1 MKKKLSIKVPA
12 FLLAVVLSLSLLS
25 GCGNSAAQSS
35 SAASV
40 PAASSLAAS
49 SSASAS
55 DTQQITDMIGNQV
68 TIPAA
73 VSKVFCTSPIGT
85 YIMYTLAPDKLLGW
99 NTELSDGAKK
109 YISAEYQDLP
119 VLGGTMGGQNTFN
132 TEAITALAPD
142 IILDFSYNNQV
153 SDMVTQLGQQTGIP
167 VVTLDSS
174 LTGTPD
180 AYRLLGQILG
190 VEDRGNELADYAKK
204 ALDNISSMVSKVP
217 DSEKVKIYYVES
229 ADGLKTDGTDSM
241 HTEVINFVNA
251 TNVVDM
257 DTSASGKG
265 TAVSME
271 QVLNWNPDVI
281 LANSGMGGSDF
292 ISTVYSDSTW
302 SGISAVQ
309 NHRIYVPASL
319 PFNWFDRPPCMA
331 RIIGSEW
338 LAAKLYPDY
347 VKVDLTNDVKSFYK
361 TFFNVDITD
370 AQANTLIG
378 D

>member
-1 MKKKLSIKVPA
+1 MKLKRSTKVSA
-12 FLLAVVLSLSLLS
+12 LLLALVLTLGLLS
-25 GCGNSAAQSS
+25 GCGNAAAQSS
-35 SAASV
+35 SAASA
-40 PAASSLAAS
+40 PAASSQAGS
-49 SSASAS
+49 SSASG
-55 DTQQITDMIGNQV
+55 TRQITDMVGNQV
-68 TIPAA
+68 TIPAT
-73 VSKVFCTSPIGT
+73 VNKVFCTSPIGT

-99 NTELSDGAKK
+99 NSKLADDAKQ

-142 IILDFSYNNQV
+142 IILDFAYDKQV

-174 LTGTPD
+174 LAATPD
-180 AYRLLGQILG
+180 AYRLLGKILG

-204 ALDNISSMVSKVP
+204 TLDNITSMVSKVP
-217 DSEKVKIYYVES
+217 DSKKVKVYYVES
-229 ADGLKTDGTDSM
+229 ADGLKTDGTDNM

-251 TNVVDM
+251 TNVVTM

-292 ISTVYSDSTW
+292 VSKVYSDSTW

-319 PFNWFDRPPCMA
+319 PFNWFDRPPCIA
-331 RIIGSEW
+331 RIIGAEW

-347 VKVDLTNDVKSFYK
+347 VKVDLTSDVKSFYK
-361 TFFNVDITD
+361 TFYNVDITD
-370 AQANTLIG
+370 AQAGTLIG